1 MCGGC
6 AKIPLLQQQVK
17 EYFKDAEMLASIPPD
32 EVIAVGAANQV
43 RLYLRSRS
51 DKREAGVIKRS

>member
-43 RLYLRSRS
+43 RIHLRSGS
-51 DKREAGVIKRS
+51 DKRS